1 MTNRTVNHLDQEARS
16 AERRLSQ
23 LAAQAEPLSPDQ
35 RAVLEE
41 AVETLS
47 RLREELHA
55 NAEDLQDHQ
64 VQLAAAQ
71 TDLETAEQ
79 RHRNE
84 SRRLMNE
91 KQRQRMF
98 LERLME
104 VAPVGIAVVR
114 GQAYRFEMANAY
126 FRAVPG
132 AERPLV
138 GRTFSE
144 VFAQTSAGRVARLL
158 DQACRTARPVHLLE
172 HQDVWSDEEETYWN
186 VDLVPLQD
194 LTGAVDGVLMLA
206 RDVSREVQS
215 RQEVVRLAED
225 LQQERDK
232 LQTIMENTHA
242 QLAYL
247 DADFNFVHVN
257 TAYAEGAGYTRDELI
272 GRNHFDLFPD
282 EENESIF
289 RRAVETGEP
298 VSFRG
303 RPFVY
308 SDQPERGV
316 TYWDWSLVPVKGEEG
331 ETERLVFSLLNVT
344 ERERLMKQLDAQQG
358 RLNTIIENTPEGI
371 VVVDDQARIT
381 LTNPAADRMY
391 ARDVPY
397 GEGYASHGDLCLCHP
412 DGSACRP
419 RDLPLTRAALDGEAH
434 EDLELAL
441 IRPDGERRDL
451 LASTAPIRDSAGE
464 ITGAVG
470 VFRDITE
477 RKRIE
482 EALRQHAERLR
493 MLHELDQTILV
504 AHSAEEIAEASLTRL
519 RRLISC
525 RRASVELFD
534 FEAEEASLLAVNAE
548 GETRLRKGRRM
559 PLTWNRSLGK
569 LQQGRAHAVDD
580 LDKVPPS
587 PSIEALRQEGI
598 RSFVS
603 VPLRARGSS
612 PSRASKMLA
621 LHELIG
627 ALNVGLDTVGR
638 LRARQMAAVKEVAQQ
653 LAIGIQQIRLNEA
666 LHAYADEL
674 EQRVANRTAQ
684 LEASEARFRAIFEQ
698 SALGIALLNRRG
710 KVMVSNRALQEML
723 GRNEEVLVRRRFTD
737 FAHPDE
743 EIAADVAVY
752 REMRAGERDHH
763 RVETRYV
770 RSDDEVRWAN
780 LVLSLVRDGQGKPQF
795 IIAMVEDIT
804 ERKRAHEALIQSEKL
819 ATTGRLAASLAHEIN
834 NPLQT
839 VIGCLGLAEESMEG
853 DDDEVETYV
862 TMAHDELKRAA
873 DIVSRLRDLSRPSD
887 AEHGEP
893 TDVNDLI
900 DDVLEVSRKDLKDH
914 GIRVVRHLAED
925 LPRPILM
932 PDRIKQVLLNLVL
945 NARDAMSGRGELN
958 MGSRY
963 DEENDEVVII
973 IRDQGAG
980 IPDEIMDHLFDPFFS
995 TKAKGT
1001 GLGLFVSQNIV
1012 QEHGGRIEVESTVGE
1027 GSTFTVAL
1035 PVSQP

>member
-1 MTNRTVNHLDQEARS
+1 MTVNHLDQEARS

-55 NAEDLQDHQ
+55 NAEALQDRQ
-64 VQLAAAQ
+64 DQLAAAQ

-79 RHRNE
+79 RHRSE

-91 KQRQRMF
+91 KQRQSMF

-114 GQAYRFEMANAY
+114 EQAYRFEMANAY
-126 FRAVPG
+126 FRAIPG

-158 DQACRTARPVHLLE
+158 DQACRTARPVHLRE
-172 HQDVWSDEEETYWN
+172 HQDAWGGEEGTYWN

-194 LTGAVDGVLMLA
+194 LTGAVNGVLMLA
-206 RDVSREVQS
+206 RDVSREVRS

-247 DADFNFVHVN
+247 DADFTFVHVN
-257 TAYAEGAGYTRDELI
+257 TAYAEDAGYKKEELI

-282 EENESIF
+282 AENESIF
-289 RRAVETGEP
+289 RQVMETGKP

-316 TYWDWSLVPVKGEEG
+316 TYWDWSLVPVKDEEG
-331 ETERLVFSLLNVT
+331 ETEGLVFSLLNVT
-344 ERERLMKQLDAQQG
+344 ERERLMKQLDAQQS
-358 RLNTIIENTPEGI
+358 RLNAIIENTPEGI

-381 LTNPAADRMY
+381 LTNPAADQMY

-397 GEGYASHGDLCLCHP
+397 GEDYASHGDLCLCHP
-412 DGSACRP
+412 DGTACRP

-441 IRPDGERRDL
+441 IRPGGEKRDL
-451 LASTAPIRDSAGE
+451 LASTAPIRNRAGE

-470 VFRDITE
+470 IFRDITE

-493 MLHELDQTILV
+493 VLHELDQAILV
-504 AHSAEEIAEASLTRL
+504 THSAEEIAEVTLDRL
-519 RRLISC
+519 RELVRC
-525 RRASVELFD
+525 QRASVELFD
-534 FEAEEASLLAVNAE
+534 FEGEEAYLLAVDAA
-548 GETRLRKGRRM
+548 GETRLRKGRRT
-559 PLTWNRSLGK
+559 PFGWHRSLDE
-569 LQQGRAHAVDD
+569 LRAGRAYVVED
-580 LDKVPPS
+580 LDQVPIS
-587 PSIEALRQEGI
+587 PTVEALRQEGI

-603 VPLRARGSS
+603 LPLRTRDGL
-612 PSRASKMLA
+612 M
-621 LHELIG
+621 G
-627 ALNVGLDTVGR
+627 GLNVGKATAGGLKP
-638 LRARQMAAVKEVAQQ
+638 RQMDAAKEIAQQ
-653 LAIGIQQIRLNEA
+653 LAIGIHHA
-666 LHAYADEL
+666 WLHRELQAYADRL
-674 EQRVANRTAQ
+674 EERVANRTAQ
-684 LEASEARFRAIFEQ
+684 LQASEARFRAIFEQ
-698 SALGIALLNRRG
+698 SALGIALLNKEG
-710 KVMVSNRALQEML
+710 EVMVSNEALQEML
-723 GRNEEVLVRRRFTD
+723 GRSADELTQRSFTD
-737 FAHPDE
+737 FAPEDE
-743 EIAADVAVY
+743 DLREDLAAY
-752 REMRAGERDHH
+752 RELREGERDHY

-770 RSDDEVRWAN
+770 RPDDEMRWAN
-780 LVLSLVRDGQGKPQF
+780 MMLSLVRDGQGEPQF
-795 IIAMVEDIT
+795 VIAIVEDIT

-839 VIGCLGLAEESMEG
+839 VIGCLGLAEESMEA
-853 DDDEVETYV
+853 DEDEVEMYV
-862 TMAHDELKRAA
+862 IMAHDELKRAA
-873 DIVSRLRDLSRPSD
+873 RIVSRLRDLSRPTD
-887 AEHGEP
+887 REQGEL

-900 DDVLEVSRKDLKDH
+900 EEVLEVSRKDLKDH
-914 GIRVVRHLAED
+914 GIRVERQLGED
-925 LPRPILM
+925 LPRPFLM
-932 PDRIKQVLLNLVL
+932 PDRVKQVLLNLVL
-945 NARDAMSGRGELN
+945 NARDAMSEGGRLTV
-958 MGSRY
+958 GSAY
-963 DEENDEVVII
+963 DEESDEVVITVA
-973 IRDQGAG
+973 DQGAG
-980 IPDEIMDHLFDPFFS
+980 IPKATMERLFNPFFS
-995 TKAKGT
+995 TKTEGT

-1027 GSTFTVAL
+1027 GSTFIVRL
-1035 PVSQP
+1035 PVSAG